1 MTPLVLCHDVRYRYR
16 DGTVGLQ
23 GLDLSIAPGEFVVLA
38 GASGSGKSTL
48 CRLLNGLIPHLH
60 GGELSGRVLVAER
73 DVRLTP
79 PVDLAPHVALLLQNA
94 EAQVVASTVA
104 RDLALGLACQGL
116 DRATI
121 GARVQEVAAALAI
134 EHLLERSPATLSG
147 GELQRVALAGVLALR
162 PALLALDEPFA
173 FLDARGAERLRA
185 VLRQLHRQ
193 GVTII
198 VAEHRL
204 AEVAALATRLVVL
217 CDGRV
222 VADRPPHMVGSDEL
236 EAWRLEPP
244 TWPAHTA
251 GPPDTASIL
260 DAAAPAFDRN
270 GSRTLLET
278 AVAGPPPERAVIAW
292 NQVTFGHGGQPLI
305 RGLNLTV
312 GAGEALS
319 LLGANGAGKTTVLR
333 LGNGLLR
340 AQGGSVYLLGRPI
353 GRRPL
358 WELARDVGLVPQ
370 QPGHM
375 LFAPT
380 VRAEL
385 EVGPQA
391 LGRDDPSWRA
401 RLIERFRLGALLDRA
416 PYRLSAG
423 EQRRVALAAVA
434 AARPRALLLDEPT
447 VGQDGPGRAETRR
460 LVSELAQ
467 SGVAVVLATHDTAW
481 AAGAST
487 RWAILDEGRVVAT
500 DAPAALFNR
509 PDLLARAGL
518 RAPAPAAPK
527 DACVRGIE
535 RA

>member
-1 MTPLVLCHDVRYRYR
+1 MTSLVVCHDVRYRYR

-23 GLDLSIAPGEFVVLA
+23 GLDLTIAPGEFVLLA

-79 PVDLAPHVALLLQNA
+79 PVDLAPRVALLLQNA

-121 GARVQEVAAALAI
+121 GARVREVAAALAI

-204 AEVAALATRLVVL
+204 AEVIALATRLVVL

-222 VADRPPHMVGSDEL
+222 VADRLPHLVNATEL

-244 TWPAHTA
+244 GWPAQVA
-251 GPPDTASIL
+251 GHPEPAPIPG
-260 DAAAPAFDRN
+260 AAAPLLDGN
-270 GSRTLLET
+270 GSRASPEA
-278 AVAGPPPERAVIAW
+278 AVAAAPVEQPVIVW
-292 NQVTFGHGGQPLI
+292 NQVTFSHDGQPLL

-312 GAGEALS
+312 GAGEVLG

-340 AQGGSVYLLGRPI
+340 AQGGTVYLLGRPV

-385 EVGPQA
+385 EVGPRA

-401 RLIERFRLGALLDRA
+401 RLIERFGLGALLDRA

-434 AARPRALLLDEPT
+434 AARPQALLLDEPT

-481 AAGAST
+481 ISGFST

-509 PDLLARAGL
+509 PDLLVRAGL
-518 RAPAPAAPK
+518 RAPPPAARR
-527 DACVRGIE
+527 DACARGTG